1 MSDDT
6 CNDATN
12 RLLAL
17 NNEATPDAIVFD
29 GATSAPA
36 VATSAAFTIVPDV
49 HIPPSGQ
56 KHQTLPFSPVNMN
69 NMANNH
75 PINTTHEPDAPTAT
89 STNASVRSPGS
100 QSPTPHIH

>member
-1 MSDDT
+1 MSDDA

-29 GATSAPA
+29 GATSAPT

-49 HIPPSGQ
+49 HIPP
-56 KHQTLPFSPVNMN
+56 
-69 NMANNH
+69 
-75 PINTTHEPDAPTAT
+75 
-89 STNASVRSPGS
+89 
-100 QSPTPHIH
+100 